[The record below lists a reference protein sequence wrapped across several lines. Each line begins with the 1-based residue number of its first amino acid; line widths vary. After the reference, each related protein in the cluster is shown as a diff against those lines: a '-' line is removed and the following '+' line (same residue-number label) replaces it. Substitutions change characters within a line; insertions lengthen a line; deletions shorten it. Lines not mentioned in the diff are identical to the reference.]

1 VTKWLERT
9 NNQCMESASEFG
21 YKLPYHPSFMEGT
34 KIGQSLKL
42 IQIHK
47 VSIWIEKLICT
58 KLKCSVT

>member
-1 VTKWLERT
+1 
-9 NNQCMESASEFG
+9 MESASEFG

-47 VSIWIEKLICT
+47 VSI
-58 KLKCSVT
+58 